1 MEWENLRIVYQSG
14 KLYLSLTK
22 DESKDIEHSKPT
34 EIDISLIPVLFQD
47 ISQITHERLKELECT
62 KK

>member
-1 MEWENLRIVYQSG
+1 MRIVYQSG

-22 DESKDIEHSKPT
+22 DELKNIEPGKPT

-47 ISQITHERLKELECT
+47 ISQITQERLKELE
-62 KK
+62 

>member
-1 MEWENLRIVYQSG
+1 MRIVYQSG

-22 DESKDIEHSKPT
+22 DELKNIELGKPT

-47 ISQITHERLKELECT
+47 ISQITQERLKELE
-62 KK
+62 

>member
-1 MEWENLRIVYQSG
+1 MRIVYQSG

-22 DESKDIEHSKPT
+22 DELKNIESGKPT

-47 ISQITHERLKELECT
+47 ISQITQERLKELE
-62 KK
+62 